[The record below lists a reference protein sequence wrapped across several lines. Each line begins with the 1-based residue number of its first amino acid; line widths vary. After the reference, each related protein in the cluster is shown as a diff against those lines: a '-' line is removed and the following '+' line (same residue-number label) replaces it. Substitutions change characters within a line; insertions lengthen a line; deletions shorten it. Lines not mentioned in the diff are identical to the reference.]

1 MENVNANKQKQWKNY
16 KKKTNTLTVNC
27 KTISFLIRTI
37 YDLKLNDFLNK
48 T

>member
-1 MENVNANKQKQWKNY
+1 MKKKII